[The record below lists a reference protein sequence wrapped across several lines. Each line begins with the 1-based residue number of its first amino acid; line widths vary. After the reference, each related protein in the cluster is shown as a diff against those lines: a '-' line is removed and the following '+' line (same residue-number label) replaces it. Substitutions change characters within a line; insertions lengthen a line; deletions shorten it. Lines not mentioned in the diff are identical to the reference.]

1 MSDAAENS
9 TAESEAT
16 PLVIKPLV
24 LRHAEDAAFYW
35 AQRSANAHTPLLRF
49 DRLRHFDR
57 LLTAHL
63 DGLRVAGAVGWES
76 ALKNL
81 QRWKGAGEA
90 FAAYVLAIEA
100 GDKLRLQALWEVLQK
115 NPDAMQDGL
124 VSALG
129 WVAEETALPW
139 MDFWLP
145 LTNFPRLQQIAL
157 RAFSIRRL
165 KPSANLSGFFA
176 ATDAGTREVVCILA
190 GRLRLAEYLVQ
201 LQAAR
206 KDAEPAVREAAA
218 VALLLL
224 GQGAAVLADL
234 WQASLHWNQIAQ
246 DGKGWIRSMATRRAQ
261 AVARYIGH
269 ALPLAHPGLRDLME
283 RIPARQGLIVLA
295 HHGDPATLPWA
306 LAAMARK
313 DLARLAAWS
322 VTMVTGVDL
331 DRRRLTT
338 AAPPADEDEDERQ
351 TPLQDPDVGLPWPHA
366 EAVVAWWRKE
376 GMQFPGGTRLLFG
389 SAASD
394 RAHCLSLLSN
404 GVQAARWAAALNLAQ
419 SDMNIPYLA
428 TNAPAL
434 AQQRAMHLLP
444 KEA

>member
-1 MSDAAENS
+1 MSDTAENS
-9 TAESEAT
+9 AAESETT
-16 PLVIKPLV
+16 PLIIKPLI
-24 LRHAEDAAFYW
+24 LRHAEDTAFYW
-35 AQRSANAHTPLLRF
+35 TQRSANAHSPLLRF

-100 GDKLRLQALWEVLQK
+100 GDKMRLQSLWEVLQK
-115 NPDAMQDGL
+115 NPDVMQDGL
-124 VSALG
+124 ISALG

-145 LTNFPRLQQIAL
+145 LAKFPRLQQIAL

-165 KPSANLSGFFA
+165 KPSADLSGFFA
-176 ATDAGTREVVCILA
+176 ASDAGTREAACILA
-190 GRLRLAEYLVQ
+190 GRLRLTEYLVQ

-206 KDAEPAVREAAA
+206 NDAEPAVREAAA

-224 GQGAAVLADL
+224 GQGATVLADL
-234 WQASLHWNQIAQ
+234 WRASLHWNQIAQ
-246 DGKGWIRSMATRRAQ
+246 DGKGWTKSMANRRAQ

-269 ALPLAHPGLRDLME
+269 ALPVAYPGTRDLME

-313 DLARLAAWS
+313 DLARLAGWV

-331 DRRRLTT
+331 DHRRLTA

-351 TPLQDPDVGLPWPHA
+351 TPLHDPDVGLPWPHA
-366 EAVVAWWRKE
+366 EAVAAWWRDE
-376 GMQFPGGTRLLFG
+376 GVQFSGGARLLFG
-389 SAASD
+389 GAASD
-394 RAHCLSLLSN
+394 RAHGLSLLSHS
-404 GVQAARWAAALNLAQ
+404 VQAARWAAALNLAQ
-419 SDMNIPYLA
+419 SDMNTPYLA
-428 TNAPAL
+428 TSAPAL
-434 AQQRAMHLLP
+434 AQQRALHLIYGD
-444 KEA
+444 A